1 MPDEHG
7 SSGGCLL
14 TFGKTQPSA
23 CVSGGVIRTGPLS
36 KDSLELDNLIANL
49 ELLPLRL
56 NEEKYDKIGD
66 RQVSYALHQVG
77 LLSAEGLKKVQNT
90 RRGQLLSG
98 VTLSAV
104 FLMLSVLFI
113 GFQDLEDRCQPTGIN
128 MLVGGG

>member
-1 MPDEHG
+1 M
-7 SSGGCLL
+7 S
-14 TFGKTQPSA
+14 
-23 CVSGGVIRTGPLS
+23 R
-36 KDSLELDNLIANL
+36 DSPELAKLIANL

-66 RQVSYALHQVG
+66 RQLSYALHQAG

-90 RRGQLLSG
+90 RRGQLHSG

-128 MLVGGG
+128 MLVSGG